1 MWQGLHSGFHREF
14 RPQCFVLRS
23 RFEFLQQLWGRGWA
37 GGGIEGLAGMWAGV
51 PRSQDGESGNT
62 WLVTVWD
69 CLLVAKVWQSE
80 CTEADWRWLKL
91 ELRLSETSQ
100 CEKKHPKIIS
110 PPHFSFETRGFALEM
125 LSKVSKSISSR
136 SASRPSFAPTRDQ
149 QERASFQAQRGRRT
163 DLLAPAGG
171 KQSRAVAKHEACWAL
186 LSQKLWGEAL
196 QCRTAKRGWRGATGL
211 LLTHDFSL
219 ERGNYPWSSWLCLE
233 FVFAEKQ
240 AQLMA
245 ADKCV

>member
-23 RFEFLQQLWGRGWA
+23 PFEFLQQLWGRGWA

-51 PRSQDGESGNT
+51 LRSWDGESGNT

-80 CTEADWRWLKL
+80 CTEANWRWLKL

-110 PPHFSFETRGFALEM
+110 PPHFSFETQGFALEM

-136 SASRPSFAPTRDQ
+136 SASCPSFAPRLQ
-149 QERASFQAQRGRRT
+149 QWPTGESFLPGSKREKDGS
-163 DLLAPAGG
+163 PGGG
-171 KQSRAVAKHEACWAL
+171 KQSSTVAKHEVCWAL
-186 LSQKLWGEAL
+186 LSQ
-196 QCRTAKRGWRGATGL
+196 
-211 LLTHDFSL
+211 
-219 ERGNYPWSSWLCLE
+219 
-233 FVFAEKQ
+233 
-240 AQLMA
+240 
-245 ADKCV
+245 